1 MYDASFVVKKAYT
14 TIDKTNQH
22 YVVPG
27 AYAKFIRVLTKILPH
42 KLMMAIISMA
52 IKFEN

>member
-1 MYDASFVVKKAYT
+1 MYEPSFIVKKAYN
-14 TIDKTNQH
+14 TIDKTNRH

-27 AYAKFIRVLTKILPH
+27 AYAKLVRFLAKILPH